1 MILYIVEAHF
11 CDDDSSWNNLLS
23 VRYDKREAED
33 DKREYEEIKSN
44 NIKLAKEDYTTLF
57 EKFQSTDE
65 NDWTPELSQKLFE
78 SERLALYDDFIE
90 VRITEV
96 ELDKLLYSKEDIT
109 YVQALQISK

>member
-11 CDDDSSWNNLLS
+11 CDEDSSWNNLIS
-23 VRYDKREAED
+23 IRYDKQEADD
-33 DKREYEEIKSN
+33 DKKEYEEIKSN
-44 NIKLAKEDYTTLF
+44 NIKLAKIDYSILS
-57 EKFQSTDE
+57 EKFQSTNED
-65 NDWTPELSQKLFE
+65 DWTPELSQKLFE

-109 YVQALQISK
+109 YVSAL